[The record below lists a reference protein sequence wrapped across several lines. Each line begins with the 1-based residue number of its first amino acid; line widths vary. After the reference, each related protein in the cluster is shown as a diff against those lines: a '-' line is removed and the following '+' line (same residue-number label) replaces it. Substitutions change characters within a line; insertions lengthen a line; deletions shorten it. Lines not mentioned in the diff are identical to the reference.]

1 MTFICVA
8 HNMRQKE
15 VRFTKSARKH
25 RIGKA
30 HVLFVLESREPITVL
45 PIDGEDQKL
54 LWIGFDD
61 RGVEL
66 EVVALELADYILVI
80 HVMPRS
86 FRGRR

>member
-1 MTFICVA
+1 MWE
-8 HNMRQKE
+8 KE
-15 VRFTKSARKH
+15 VRFAKSARKH

-30 HVLFVLESREPITVL
+30 HVTFVLESCEPFTVL

-66 EVVALELADYILVI
+66 EVVALELAEYILVI

>member
-1 MTFICVA
+1 LTFICVA

-30 HVLFVLESREPITVL
+30 HVLFVLESCEPFTVL

-66 EVVALELADYILVI
+66 EVVALELAEYILVI